1 MQEAALVPRS
11 TQATVVY
18 ARRFA
23 QAISKGRPPPF
34 SDDFEAYC
42 ANSPHEIFTAFSGIV
57 QHMQPA
63 GKDDASLAAAYLFL
77 LQRLLEHL
85 RYRTD
90 SGYADAAKLIA
101 DFQAHV
107 VAKVEAGE
115 ADGKVLAL
123 VGGALHQSKIPASPE
138 FVAASARHGAD
149 QRADETLPADIRVAI
164 GEILELCDGDPF
176 MAASM
181 LFESSHAL
189 PPEARGELAC
199 ALALSGI
206 AEARS
211 VTVLLLLDPEPLVRR
226 MVAGVL
232 GEVAA
237 ALSPAD
243 VRRLIAIRNWRPEN
257 ERGQVDAVVRKARA
271 TGIEC
276 AQWEA
281 GRAEKV
287 IATSIDSVAAQ
298 VFLLVSPDGR
308 KKRMS
313 SVLTKGGIADAWA
326 TDPGS
331 GREIEEGLASARM
344 DAPTLEVSRPYFD
357 RAIEHH
363 LALTTERGEVPP
375 PGLLQVAETIGGAGW
390 QPARMDFGE
399 ALAALIAEVP
409 KTMCKP
415 AALASSLRHSGEPAE
430 VKAVALSWYED
441 DPEVVQTAK
450 GVHVGRTKLATYLLQ
465 TVIGRRRE
473 KWTEIVLRTALWMRE
488 APPEAGLCWR
498 ELALVAKVL
507 ADGQDMTEIGLMH
520 DVALRTIAVLK
531 DTGRI

>member
-1 MQEAALVPRS
+1 
-11 TQATVVY
+11 
-18 ARRFA
+18 
-23 QAISKGRPPPF
+23 
-34 SDDFEAYC
+34 
-42 ANSPHEIFTAFSGIV
+42 
-57 QHMQPA
+57 
-63 GKDDASLAAAYLFL
+63 
-77 LQRLLEHL
+77 
-85 RYRTD
+85 
-90 SGYADAAKLIA
+90 
-101 DFQAHV
+101 
-107 VAKVEAGE
+107 
-115 ADGKVLAL
+115 
-123 VGGALHQSKIPASPE
+123 
-138 FVAASARHGAD
+138 
-149 QRADETLPADIRVAI
+149 
-164 GEILELCDGDPF
+164 
-176 MAASM
+176 M

-211 VTVLLLLDPEPLVRR
+211 VTVLLLLDPERAVRR

-232 GEVAA
+232 SQVAT
-237 ALSPAD
+237 ALNPAD
-243 VRRLIAIRNWRPEN
+243 VRRLIAIRNWRPEK
-257 ERGQVDAVVRKARA
+257 ERGQIDAIVRKARA
-271 TGIEC
+271 AGIAC
-276 AQWEA
+276 AQWET
-281 GRAEKV
+281 GSAEKM
-287 IATSIDSVAAQ
+287 IATSIDGVAAQ

-313 SVLTKGGIADAWA
+313 SILTKGGVADAWT

-344 DAPTLEVSRPYFD
+344 DAPTLEVSRPYLD

-399 ALAALIAEVP
+399 ALGALIAEIP
-409 KTMCKP
+409 KTMRGP
-415 AALASSLRHSGEPAE
+415 VALASLLRQSGEPAE

-441 DPEVVQTAK
+441 DPEVVQTVR
-450 GVHVGRTKLATYLLQ
+450 GVHVRRAKLASYLLQ

-473 KWTEIVLRTALWMRE
+473 RWTEIVLRTALWMHE

-498 ELALVAKVL
+498 ELALAAKAL
-507 ADGQDMTEIGLMH
+507 TDGQDMTEIGLMH
-520 DVALRTIAVLK
+520 DLALRTIAVLK